1 MNNVKKWNEL
11 FKTGNLEG
19 LKDLLDRQ
27 TVFYSPLVFKPQVG
41 RALTSLY
48 LKSAYKMFFGIGNNS
63 FKYIREIHSDTDTML
78 EFTCEIEGVLINGV
92 DLIKWN
98 EKGKIQEIKVMIRPN
113 KAIEKVK
120 EKMSENMA
128 NISAM
133 DKIKLKTA
141 SFFGS

>member
-11 FKTGNLEG
+11 FKTGNLEV

-27 TVFYSPLVFKPQVG
+27 AVFYSPLVFKPQVG

-48 LKSAYKMFFGIGNNS
+48 LKSAYKMFFANGNNS
-63 FKYIREIHSDTDTML
+63 FKYVREIHSETDTML

-98 EKGKIQEIKVMIRPN
+98 AKGKIQEIKVMIRPN